1 MNIMGLWITLRMDK
15 ERSFF
20 RQNLLQMI
28 SNQRELDGDCLV
40 LASGYFWEEIEP
52 KTSEKYS
59 ISIDRLVEAIK
70 DNERITE
77 VQVIGAMGSP
87 ARFNTFCDNLETE
100 WRPVIRREVKAKN
113 WHAKVAMK
121 LHSDPANGEKIPV
134 CAIIGSSNLT
144 RPSYGIRD
152 DVPENVRSSFGKFN
166 HECDVLIF
174 SNAGFSNNQAE
185 TKSPVFPGFDG
196 QAIGSIYFSELPK
209 DCPDEI
215 EQMKRLWHDIDEFAV
230 KVERTK

>member
-1 MNIMGLWITLRMDK
+1 MGLWITLRMDK

-28 SNQRELDGDCLV
+28 SNQQKFDGDCLV
-40 LASGYFWEEIEP
+40 LASGYFWEEIDP
-52 KTSEKYS
+52 KESDKYS
-59 ISIDRLVEAIK
+59 ISLDRLANAIK
-70 DNERITE
+70 DNERIRE

-87 ARFNTFCDNLETE
+87 TRLNAFCDNLEDE
-100 WRPVIRREVKAKN
+100 LNGREIVRREIKGKN

-121 LHSDPANGEKIPV
+121 LHSDPASGEKIPV

-144 RPSYGIRD
+144 RPAYGIKD
-152 DVPENVRSSFGKFN
+152 DIPENVSSSFGKFN

-174 SNAGFSNNQAE
+174 SNAGFSNSQDNI
-185 TKSPVFPGFDG
+185 KPPVFPGFDG
-196 QAIGSIYFSELPK
+196 QAIGSIYFTELPK

-215 EQMKRLWHDIDEFAV
+215 EQMKRLWRDIDKFAV
-230 KVERTK
+230 KVERSK